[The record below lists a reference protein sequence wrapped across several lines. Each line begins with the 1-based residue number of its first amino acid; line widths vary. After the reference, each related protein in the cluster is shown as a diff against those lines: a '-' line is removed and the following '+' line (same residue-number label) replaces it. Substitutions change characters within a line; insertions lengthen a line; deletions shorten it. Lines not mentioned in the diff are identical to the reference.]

1 MLLEGLQWFSP
12 IVLVYKDMFMI
23 CYVIF
28 EKKKKKKKKKHKIM
42 HPIRHGQFWE
52 VAGQQISREILGYIE
67 TLILKY
73 FIG

>member
-28 EKKKKKKKKKHKIM
+28 EKKKKKKKKN
-42 HPIRHGQFWE
+42 IRLCILSGMGSSGKLPGNKFHEKFLG
-52 VAGQQISREILGYIE
+52 ISKL
-67 TLILKY
+67 
-73 FIG
+73 